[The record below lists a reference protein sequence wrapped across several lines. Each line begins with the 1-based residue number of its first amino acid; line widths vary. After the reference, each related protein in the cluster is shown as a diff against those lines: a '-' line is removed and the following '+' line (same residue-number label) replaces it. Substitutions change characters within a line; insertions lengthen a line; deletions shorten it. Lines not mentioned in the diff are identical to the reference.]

1 MSDREDF
8 EAAYMRDLVGSS
20 AEDASLWLE
29 RGSDGEYRSYQAR
42 GAYWGWKA
50 GVAALV
56 IGLPKRCDKFD
67 GIAVESEDG
76 DFYHHHDIREA
87 IEAAGVKCK

>member
-56 IGLPKRCDKFD
+56 IELPARKEPTAF
-67 GIAVESEDG
+67 ESYDNAWNTTIGEC
-76 DFYHHHDIREA
+76 RKS